1 MSGWAR
7 DKSRRTS
14 KRRGFGL
21 GARVRSR
28 MRQVRAIAV
37 PHRQRLRE
45 HLGYLRQNAA
55 AEQLGTKLDRALH
68 EQVSVTQVLE
78 RFLELRVEDTK
89 SSHRRGRLRYA
100 R

>member
-1 MSGWAR
+1 MSAAACGRCEPSPLPHQSSGLRERLAL
-7 DKSRRTS
+7 RRTPPP
-14 KRRGFGL
+14 
-21 GARVRSR
+21 SR
-28 MRQVRAIAV
+28 
-37 PHRQRLRE
+37 LS
-45 HLGYLRQNAA
+45 
-55 AEQLGTKLDRALH
+55 TKLDRALH